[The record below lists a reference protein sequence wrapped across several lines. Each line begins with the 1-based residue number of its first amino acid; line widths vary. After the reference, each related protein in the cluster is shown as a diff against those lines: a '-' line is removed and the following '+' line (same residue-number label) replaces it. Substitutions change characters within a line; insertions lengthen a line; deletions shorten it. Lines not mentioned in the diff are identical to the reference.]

1 MRLVIKIGLV
11 LVLGVAV
18 VTLLGEGPGYVLV
31 QVGPWVLETTAALG
45 AMVVVA
51 LLVLGWGAWGL
62 LSATRRIPARIAEG
76 RAWRSQRRS
85 LELLQNGL
93 LALERG
99 EAHKAQRLLTQ
110 GAELAEVPAAFYLGA
125 ARAAYQAG
133 SPDQAQAYLD
143 RLQAGWEA
151 DDPGGTLLRAEIE
164 RDSGRRERALALLA
178 DLEHGPHEN
187 ARVLERLLQ
196 LYRELEDHEAVLRIL
211 PKARKAGVVASDE
224 ADELARSARGS
235 ALEAARQ
242 DGDGERLER
251 LWKDASRRERNDPR
265 LVGPRFRYL
274 LDQGQSEEARRL
286 LEQALGRNWRGPLVE
301 LFLALPEAPGS
312 ARELL
317 ERLEGWREDHPKDPH
332 LLTVLAQLAIS
343 AQYWGKA
350 DQYLA
355 EVAELED
362 LSPELLLR
370 IGHLYRQRG
379 RTDEALACC
388 RRSLAALDQSGGTTV
403 PALQGPTLG

>member
-45 AMVVVA
+45 AVAVVG
-51 LLVLGWGAWGL
+51 LLVLGWGVWGV
-62 LSATRRIPARIAEG
+62 LSATRRIPQRIAEG
-76 RAWRSQRRS
+76 RSRRSQRRT

-99 EAHKAQRLLTQ
+99 EPQKAQRLLIQ
-110 GAELAEVPAAFYLGA
+110 GAELAEAPAAYYLEA

-133 SPDQAQAYLD
+133 ASDQAEAYLD

-151 DDPGGTLLRAEIE
+151 DDPAGTLLRAEIE
-164 RDSGRRERALALLA
+164 REAGRREHALTLLA

-187 ARVLERLLQ
+187 SRVLERLLQ

-211 PKARKAGVVASDE
+211 PKARKAGVVGSDE
-224 ADELARSARGS
+224 ADELARAARGR
-235 ALEAARQ
+235 ALEAARL

-251 LWKDASRRERNDPR
+251 LWKGASRRERNDPR

-274 LDQGQSEEARRL
+274 LDQGQSEEASRL
-286 LEQALGRNWRGPLVE
+286 LEQALRRNWLGPLVE

-317 ERLEGWREDHPKDPH
+317 ERLEGWREGHPKDPH

-355 EVAELED
+355 EAAELEG

-379 RTDEALACC
+379 KTDEALACC
-388 RRSLAALDQSGGTTV
+388 RRGLAALDQSGGTTV
-403 PALQGPTLG
+403 PALAGPPHG